1 MRLRGVYTPIVSPF
15 DGNDKIDY
23 AVLEQVIDHVIDGGV
38 AGVIPCGTTGEYYAL
53 NVEERTDVMKFV
65 QKAVGDRAELIAGTN
80 STATRDIISFNK
92 LAKDLGYKAVM
103 LAPPFYSLPTQDELH
118 QHFNMLLDAV
128 DIPIVL
134 YNFPARA
141 GVEISMDVVL
151 RLAAHPNVIGVKESS
166 GDFARFLQMI
176 SDITD
181 HSQIVA
187 GSDDQAFDYFAWGV
201 QSWIA
206 GASSVTP
213 RQHVDVLEAALNGDL
228 IQSRECMRKI
238 LPLLQNMESGK
249 YNQKAKYGCELAG
262 IAVGNTRAPL
272 MPLNDEEK
280 QEFTKVYDIAVSAE
294 EDTIRKVS

>member
-1 MRLRGVYTPIVSPF
+1 MRLRGVYTPIVTPF
-15 DGNDKIDY
+15 DSNDNVDY

-53 NVEERTDVMKFV
+53 NTKERSDVMKFV

-80 STATRDIISFNK
+80 STATRDIIAFNQM
-92 LAKDLGYKAVM
+92 AKDLGYKAVM

-141 GVEISMDVVL
+141 GVEIGMDVL
-151 RLAAHPNVIGVKESS
+151 LQLAAHENVIGVKESS

-206 GASSVTP
+206 GASSVAP

-262 IAVGNTRAPL
+262 IAVGTTRAPL
-272 MPLNDEEK
+272 MPLSDDEK
-280 QEFTKVYDIAVSAE
+280 QEFAKVYDIAVAANAE
-294 EDTIRKVS
+294 QIKKAS

>member
-1 MRLRGVYTPIVSPF
+1 MRLRGVYTPIVTPF
-15 DGNDKIDY
+15 DNNDNVDY
-23 AVLEQVIDHVIDGGV
+23 AVLELVIDHVLDGGV

-53 NVEERTDVMKFV
+53 NTEERTEVMRFV
-65 QKAVGDRAELIAGTN
+65 QKTVGDRAELIAGTN
-80 STATRDIISFNK
+80 GTATRDIISFNK

-103 LAPPFYSLPTQDELH
+103 LAPPFYSLPTQEELRK
-118 QHFNMLLDAV
+118 HFNMLLDAV

-141 GVEISMDVVL
+141 GVEIGMDVL
-151 RLAAHPNVIGVKESS
+151 LQLAAHENVIGVKESS

-176 SDITD
+176 SAITD
-181 HSQIVA
+181 HSLIVA

-201 QSWIA
+201 QCWIA
-206 GASSVTP
+206 GASSVAP
-213 RQHVDVLEAALNGDL
+213 RQHVDVLEAALDGDL

-262 IAVGNTRAPL
+262 ISVGNTRAPL
-272 MPLNDEEK
+272 MPLSNEEK
-280 QEFTKVYDIAVSAE
+280 QEFAKVYDIAVASNVEA
-294 EDTIRKVS
+294 IKKAS